1 MISARRL
8 AHDEHGMISLFVA
21 VVIVALLAVTGIAY
35 DGIHKMTMAA
45 NAADYARAAGI
56 QGAQAVDVASLL
68 AGGTF
73 TLNPQAAV
81 DAADAY
87 FANNALRQQG
97 VTGSAQYVG
106 NNTLLVTVTVTEPT
120 AFLGLIDISQQT
132 VTASYTTTLLFGVT
146 APE

>member
-1 MISARRL
+1 
-8 AHDEHGMISLFVA
+8 MISLFVA
-21 VVIVALLAVTGIAY
+21 VVIVALLAVAGLAY

-56 QGAQAVDVASLL
+56 QGAQAVDVSGLL
-68 AGGTF
+68 AVGTF
-73 TLNPQAAV
+73 ALNPQAAV

-87 FANNALRQQG
+87 FANAALRQQG

-106 NNTLLVTVTVTEPT
+106 NNTLLVTAAVTEPT
-120 AFLGLIDISQQT
+120 AFLGLIGISQQT